1 MTFTLEAYVAITAS
15 SWQLGAALSIV
26 ADLGPVDLDGRVHF
40 DAIAYDDGRFSV
52 ELGLYVR
59 IRWRGHTL
67 MSVEADVV
75 LDRNELQVWHA
86 AGEATFS
93 VLWWDK
99 TVDFEHTWGDEQ
111 SLPPVPAV
119 DAAALV
125 RAALTEPASW
135 SAQLPQGGEA
145 LVTLASSPTTDVLAH
160 PLGTLTVSQRVAP
173 LGLRLDHVDG
183 RPVAP
188 GTVVSIDAARV
199 GGVLAPPP
207 APAMAP
213 FPRARFQ
220 DLTEDER
227 LTQKT
232 FESLPAGARIE
243 PPGQTNPAGSVVEFE
258 FEPVNLAPLDV
269 VEPPPP
275 DPITFPTGHL
285 GWHVARGQA
294 AASPLRQQVRLGAAA
309 PDRFVDVR
317 QPPVVVVDHVDL
329 TPAVA
334 LSDVEASSAVLAAQR
349 AGSGLL
355 VLEAHELVGAP

>member
-1 MTFTLEAYVAITAS
+1 
-15 SWQLGAALSIV
+15 
-26 ADLGPVDLDGRVHF
+26 
-40 DAIAYDDGRFSV
+40 
-52 ELGLYVR
+52 
-59 IRWRGHTL
+59 
-67 MSVEADVV
+67 
-75 LDRNELQVWHA
+75 
-86 AGEATFS
+86 
-93 VLWWDK
+93 
-99 TVDFEHTWGDEQ
+99 
-111 SLPPVPAV
+111 
-119 DAAALV
+119 LV
-125 RAALTEPASW
+125 RAALAEPASW

-145 LVTLASSPTTDVLAH
+145 LVTLASVPTTDVLAH

-188 GTVVSIDAARV
+188 GTVVTIDAARV

-232 FESLPAGARIE
+232 FESLPSGARI
-243 PPGQTNPAGSVVEFE
+243 
-258 FEPVNLAPLDV
+258 
-269 VEPPPP
+269 EPPPP
-275 DPITFPTGHL
+275 DPITFPDGHL

-294 AASPLRQQVRLGAAA
+294 AASPLRQHVRLGADA

-329 TPAVA
+329 APAMP
-334 LSDVEASSAVLAAQR
+334 LSEVESGSAVLAGQR
-349 AGSGLL
+349 AGRGLL
-355 VLEAHELVGAP
+355 VLEAHELVSAP